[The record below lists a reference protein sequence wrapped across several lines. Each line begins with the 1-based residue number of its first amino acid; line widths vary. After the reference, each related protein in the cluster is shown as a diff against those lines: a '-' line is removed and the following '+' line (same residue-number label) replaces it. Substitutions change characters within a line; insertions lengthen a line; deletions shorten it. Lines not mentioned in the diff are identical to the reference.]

1 VSNLKQKI
9 EEKKKN
15 IKGQQEE
22 ILRLEDAQI
31 KVGEAEQLFQETKS
45 HLLVWIQLAI
55 KLEGIA
61 SGHDDNFDKDTL
73 QNKIRQNFLAGL
85 GLDDDE
91 LVPTTAT
98 TTTKS

>member
-1 VSNLKQKI
+1 LKKR
-9 EEKKKN
+9 KKN